1 MEKRFLAPKEIA
13 NAMVNVGVGKANLK
27 ISAMIY
33 LGILA
38 GAYIGFGGL
47 ANTIVSQT
55 LGNID
60 PGLAKF
66 AGAAVFPVGLMLVVI
81 AGAELFTGNN
91 LMTLAVMNKKITTG
105 QMLKNWSVVWVS
117 NLVGSVL
124 LALIV
129 VYTGVLDG
137 DAGTKAIAIAEGK
150 ASLSVM
156 TMIGRG
162 ILCNVLVVLAVW
174 MATSSQDIIS
184 KIFACW
190 FPIMLFVLCGFEHS
204 VANMYFIP
212 VGMLLGANVSVGAC
226 VTNLICVTIGN
237 IIGGAIIVPV
247 IYYTTYLAADKKKSS
262 NVYDLDKY
270 IREIQKSI
278 VKDIHFGD
286 VFYIV

>member
-27 ISAMIY
+27 TSAMVY
-33 LGILA
+33 LGLLA

-91 LMTLAVMNKKITTG
+91 LMTLALMNGKITAS
-105 QMLKNWSVVWVS
+105 QMLKNWGVVWVS

-124 LALIV
+124 LALLV
-129 VYTGVLDG
+129 VYTGILGG

-150 ASLSVM
+150 ATLDVM
-156 TMIGRG
+156 TLIGRG
-162 ILCNVLVVLAVW
+162 ILCNILVVLAVW
-174 MATSSQDIIS
+174 MATSSQDVVS

-212 VGMLLGANVSVGAC
+212 AGMLLGAK
-226 VTNLICVTIGN
+226 VTMGQLVKNLVCVTIGN
-237 IIGGAIIVPV
+237 LLGGAVIIPCL
-247 IYYTTYLAADKKKSS
+247 YQGTYLKKSADTS
-262 NVYDLDKY
+262 KNA
-270 IREIQKSI
+270 
-278 VKDIHFGD
+278 
-286 VFYIV
+286 

>member
-27 ISAMIY
+27 TSAMIY

-38 GAYIGFGGL
+38 GVYIGFGGL

-60 PGLAKF
+60 TGLAKF

-91 LMTLAVMNKKITTG
+91 LMTLAVMNKKITVG
-105 QMLKNWSVVWVS
+105 QMLKNWGTVWVA
-117 NLVGSVL
+117 NLIGSVL

-129 VYTGVLDG
+129 AYTGILGG
-137 DAGTKAIAIAEGK
+137 DAGTKAMAIAESK
-150 ASLSVM
+150 ASLDIM
-156 TMIGRG
+156 TLVGRG
-162 ILCNVLVVLAVW
+162 ILCNILVVLAVW

-212 VGMLLGANVSVGAC
+212 VGMLLGAK
-226 VTNLICVTIGN
+226 VTMAALIKNLVFVTIGN
-237 IIGGAIIVPV
+237 ILGGAILIPGL
-247 IYYTTYLAADKKKSS
+247 YQAAYLQDDFIKSKQES
-262 NVYDLDKY
+262 
-270 IREIQKSI
+270 
-278 VKDIHFGD
+278 
-286 VFYIV
+286 